1 MSEGVIKTIITLDE
15 NQFSG
20 RYSNAAK
27 VDIIKKNGTIST
39 KYVDVGA
46 LVQALL
52 DSKKGEIQYH
62 RIGALPQGFYDGM
75 ILRDDQGE
83 ISGKILVTA
92 SKRKTFIM
100 FENTRYEACCPAF
113 LFSFTVA
120 KGRIGDTKVFAIK
133 GTNWNQDT
141 KLYNCPLGNVNTY
154 DNRVCWGSNSLP
166 SIDSL
171 HKLDVAV
178 SMFYDSPYNND
189 HFRPGVSIKW
199 KCDNLREVLKRLE
212 KLKEFPER
220 LLVPSGIKIKD
231 LLR

>member
-1 MSEGVIKTIITLDE
+1 
-15 NQFSG
+15 
-20 RYSNAAK
+20 
-27 VDIIKKNGTIST
+27 
-39 KYVDVGA
+39 
-46 LVQALL
+46 
-52 DSKKGEIQYH
+52 
-62 RIGALPQGFYDGM
+62 
-75 ILRDDQGE
+75 
-83 ISGKILVTA
+83 
-92 SKRKTFIM
+92 M

-166 SIDSL
+166 NIDSL

-220 LLVPSGIKIKD
+220 LLVPSGITIKD